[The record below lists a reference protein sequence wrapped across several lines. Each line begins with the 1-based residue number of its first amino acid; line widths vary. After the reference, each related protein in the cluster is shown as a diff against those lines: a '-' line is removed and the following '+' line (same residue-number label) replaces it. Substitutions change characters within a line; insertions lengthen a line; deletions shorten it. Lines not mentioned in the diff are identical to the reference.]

1 MVSVCIV
8 NWNGRDYL
16 TKCLNSVYQQD
27 YQGGIEIIIVDNH
40 STDGSL
46 ECIKASPNGIKLIE
60 NEINKGF
67 CYAHNQAIKASKGE
81 YILPLNFDVFLEPNF
96 ISEMVKLMEKDPGV
110 GIISGKLYKQA
121 SGIKSRIIDS
131 TGITMEH
138 CFMRPRGALE
148 EDLGQYDRPDSLMV
162 FGACGAA
169 PFYRRTML
177 EDTRCFNEFFDH
189 DFVNYVEDVD
199 LSWRAQQRG
208 WQCLYNPAAIAYHE
222 RGITRKNNPQIQK
235 EYLIYGFRNRYCS
248 MIKNIGSGYWKKNR
262 FKIIGR
268 ELIFLIISPAA
279 ISRVLRLKVLF
290 LTLKM
295 FKKMLSKR
303 KIIQSRSFV
312 PDDYMDN
319 FFCYNGLNLSKKG
332 CEMLLM
338 TLRGVISKLRIKK
351 LH

>member
-1 MVSVCIV
+1 M
-8 NWNGRDYL
+8 DYL
-16 TKCLNSVYQQD
+16 TRCLNSVYQQD
-27 YQGGIEIIIVDNH
+27 YQKEIEIIIVDNH

-46 ECIKASPNGIKLIE
+46 EYIETRQDGIKLIK
-60 NEINKGF
+60 NNSNRGF

-96 ISEMVKLMEKDPGV
+96 ICEMVKLMDRDPSV
-110 GIISGKLYKQA
+110 GTISGKLYKQVRGA
-121 SGIKSRIIDS
+121 KSKIIDS
-131 TGITMEH
+131 TGIVMEH

-148 EDLGQYDRPDSLMV
+148 EDRGQYDRADALRV

-169 PFYRRTML
+169 PFYRREML
-177 EDTRCFNEFFDH
+177 EDTKCSDQFFDQ

-199 LSWRAQQRG
+199 LSWRAQLRG
-208 WQCLYNPAAIAYHE
+208 WKCLYNPVAIAYHE

-268 ELIFLIISPAA
+268 ELIFIIISPAA

-290 LTLKM
+290 LTLKI
-295 FKKMLSKR
+295 FKRMLSKR
-303 KIIQSRSFV
+303 KIIQNRRSV
-312 PDDYMDN
+312 PDDYLDN
-319 FFCYNGLNLSKKG
+319 FFCYNSLNLSKKG
-332 CEMLLM
+332 REMLLM
-338 TLRGVISKLRIKK
+338 TARGVISKLKIKK
-351 LH
+351 FL